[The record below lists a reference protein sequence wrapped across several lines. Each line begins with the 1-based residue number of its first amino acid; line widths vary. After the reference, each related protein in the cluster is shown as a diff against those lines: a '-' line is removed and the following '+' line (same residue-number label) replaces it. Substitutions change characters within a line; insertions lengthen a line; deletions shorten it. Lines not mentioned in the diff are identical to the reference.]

1 MSTNNNDNLE
11 KNVESIIELIMEKKG
26 ENIVVLDLRNISNI
40 SDFFIITTGNSSVHV
55 KAICDEIREIMK
67 KNKKTVP
74 WHIEGYEAQKW
85 ILIDYVDI
93 VVHIFDSDT
102 RLYYSIEKLWEDAK
116 SRQIE
121 TNY

>member
-1 MSTNNNDNLE
+1 MSNSNNDNLE
-11 KNVESIIELIMEKKG
+11 KNVESIINLIMEKKG
-26 ENIVVLDLRNISNI
+26 EDIVVLDLRDISSI

-55 KAICDEIREIMK
+55 KAICDEIREKIK
-67 KNKKTVP
+67 KNNRTIP
-74 WHIEGYEAQKW
+74 WHVEGYEAQKW

-116 SRQIE
+116 LRQIE

>member
-1 MSTNNNDNLE
+1 MSNSNNNNLE
-11 KNVESIIELIMEKKG
+11 KNVESIINLIMEKKG
-26 ENIVVLDLRNISNI
+26 EDIVVLDLRSISSV
-40 SDFFIITTGNSSVHV
+40 SDFFIITTGNSNVHV
-55 KAICDEIREIMK
+55 KAICDEIRDKMK
-67 KNKKTVP
+67 KNNKTVP
-74 WHIEGYEAQKW
+74 WHVEGYEAQKW

>member
-1 MSTNNNDNLE
+1 MSNSNNDSLE
-11 KNVESIIELIMEKKG
+11 KNVESIVNFIMEKKG
-26 ENIVVLDLRNISNI
+26 EDIVVLDLRDISSV

-55 KAICDEIREIMK
+55 KAICDEIREKMK
-67 KNKKTVP
+67 KNNRTIP
-74 WHIEGYEAQKW
+74 WHVEGYEAQKW

-116 SRQIE
+116 SRQIK

>member
-1 MSTNNNDNLE
+1 LVSNNNNNPE
-11 KNVESIIELIMEKKG
+11 KNVESIINLIMEKKG
-26 ENIVVLDLRNISNI
+26 EDIVVLDLRGISSV

-55 KAICDEIREIMK
+55 KAICDEIREKMKK
-67 KNKKTVP
+67 KNKTIP
-74 WHIEGYEAQKW
+74 WHVEGYDAQKW

>member
-1 MSTNNNDNLE
+1 MSNSNNDNLE
-11 KNVESIIELIMEKKG
+11 KNVESIINLIMEKKG
-26 ENIVVLDLRNISNI
+26 EDIVVLDLRDISSI

-55 KAICDEIREIMK
+55 KAICDEIREKI
-67 KNKKTVP
+67 KTNNRTIP
-74 WHIEGYEAQKW
+74 WHVEGYEALKW